1 MELIMPGIGLIFW
14 MTLSFGIVLFVLR
27 KFAWN
32 PILGTL
38 RERENFINNS
48 LREGQ
53 RIKRELAELDHTKEK
68 MILQTKEKADEI
80 IHQAK
85 LDGDKIIEEAQD
97 KARAEADKIIDAAR
111 NSIQAQ
117 KKAAENEIRQQIVLL
132 SVDLAQKVLSEEFT
146 DTQKKNQ
153 YVNRLLDDIKLN

>member
-1 MELIMPGIGLIFW
+1 
-14 MTLSFGIVLFVLR
+14 
-27 KFAWN
+27 
-32 PILGTL
+32 
-38 RERENFINNS
+38 
-48 LREGQ
+48 
-53 RIKRELAELDHTKEK
+53 
-68 MILQTKEKADEI
+68 EKADEI

>member
-27 KFAWN
+27 KYAWN

-68 MILQTKEKADEI
+68 MILQAKEKTDEM

-85 LDGDKIIEEAQD
+85 LDGEKIIQEAQE
-97 KARAEADKIIDAAR
+97 KARGETNKIIDAAR
-111 NSIQAQ
+111 NSITAQ

-153 YVNRLLDDIKLN
+153 YVNKLLDDIKLN

>member
-14 MTLSFGIVLFVLR
+14 MTISFGIVLLILR
-27 KFAWN
+27 KYAWN
-32 PILGTL
+32 PILGTI

-68 MILQTKEKADEI
+68 MIMQAKEKADEM

-85 LDGDKIIEEAQD
+85 LDGDKIIEEAQK
-97 KARAEADKIIDAAR
+97 KARAEADNIIDAAR
-111 NSIQAQ
+111 NRILAQ
-117 KKAAENEIRQQIVLL
+117 KKAAEKEIRQQIVIL

-153 YVNRLLDDIKLN
+153 YVNKLLDDIELN